1 MNAAIA
7 SAIAAINIEVDGTTI
22 SKNTAGKLQSIAL
35 TDGTSTTTAKEIL
48 TAMTIER
55 L

>member
-22 SKNTAGKLQSIAL
+22 SKNTAGKLQAIAL
-35 TDGTSTTTAKEIL
+35 TDGTSTTTAEEIL
-48 TAMTIER
+48 TAITIER